1 MKDNLPIV
9 QYSPVNPGGH
19 LHWYPPLML
28 IHVPPLRQALGFKH
42 SFLSENI
49 SRVLHDK
56 RKVHEDMQPEILEHY
71 SMSPV
76 SQTFMY

>member
-28 IHVPPLRQALGFKH
+28 MHVPPFRQALGFKH

-49 SRVLHDK
+49 
-56 RKVHEDMQPEILEHY
+56 IA
-71 SMSPV
+71 V
-76 SQTFMY
+76 SITS

>member
-1 MKDNLPIV
+1 MKDYLPIV

-42 SFLSENI
+42 SFLSVNI

-56 RKVHEDMQPEILEHY
+56 RKVHEDMQPEILEHNFK
-71 SMSPV
+71 SP
-76 SQTFMY
+76 SSWTFTY